1 MSHVRKSSERAYLRH
16 PAEMPIHVHCEHASC
31 QNNHRM
37 HNVCKGGLACRSD
50 APLPVGA
57 EVSICIPVGHPPFE
71 VPGEVVWCR
80 RISETCYELGL
91 RFTSAEDAF
100 AARMVEQL
108 CHIERYRHELAEKE
122 GRVIDAETAAAEWIA
137 KFARHFP
144 RIN

>member
-1 MSHVRKSSERAYLRH
+1 
-16 PAEMPIHVHCEHASC
+16 
-31 QNNHRM
+31 
-37 HNVCKGGLACRSD
+37 
-50 APLPVGA
+50 VG
-57 EVSICIPVGHPPFE
+57 EG
-71 VPGEVVWCR
+71 
-80 RISETCYELGL
+80 CYELGL
-91 RFTSAEDAF
+91 RFISAEDAF